1 MRIRMDFDWNRA
13 RAFLATADHGT
24 LSAAGAALGLAQPT
38 VGRQIAAL
46 EEQLGVALFERAGNR
61 LTLTPA
67 GLDLLEHVRAM
78 DQAANRVVLVA
89 SGRTLSLEG
98 RVSVSAGE
106 AISAF
111 LLWPVLGALRTEFP
125 GLELDIV
132 ATNDTSDLLRRE
144 ADIAIRNFQPEQA
157 DLVAKRL
164 RSREG
169 WMYATP
175 EYLARVGV
183 QTAADLSRAEFIG
196 WNRGPELRDGLNA
209 LGLQLTL
216 ANFAVVCSSHL
227 VQWELCKAGI
237 GVCVMLADIGD
248 VEPRVVR
255 ILPDQ
260 IPAVPVQMWLTTH
273 REVKTS
279 ARVRLVYDR
288 LAQALS

>member
-1 MRIRMDFDWNRA
+1 MDFDWNRA